1 MGSPRVISSA
11 TGAVI
16 KTISYDSYGNVIAD
30 SNPGFSIPFGFA
42 GGLQDRDTGLVRFGY
57 RDYDPQTGRW
67 TARDPIGFAGG
78 DTNLHGYVL
87 GDPVNFIDP
96 DGRLALNIIGFGVG
110 ALLNGYQ
117 AWSNG
122 GDFGDVVKA
131 GLIGGVTNMFSGK
144 ALFSAIVAVGGEMT
158 NQLLN
163 ADFDGFNMSQI
174 VTAGVLGAA
183 GLKERSSWQ
192 PNLLSNKDK
201 LKHEF
206 VKQIAYNEVIR
217 LSGKRSCK

>member
-1 MGSPRVISSA
+1 
-11 TGAVI
+11 
-16 KTISYDSYGNVIAD
+16 
-30 SNPGFSIPFGFA
+30 
-42 GGLQDRDTGLVRFGY
+42 
-57 RDYDPQTGRW
+57 
-67 TARDPIGFAGG
+67 
-78 DTNLHGYVL
+78 VL

-163 ADFDGFNMSQI
+163 PDFDGFNVSQI

-201 LKHEF
+201 LKHE
-206 VKQIAYNEVIR
+206 VAKQWVYSRAI
-217 LSGKRSCK
+217 GGMGDGGCK